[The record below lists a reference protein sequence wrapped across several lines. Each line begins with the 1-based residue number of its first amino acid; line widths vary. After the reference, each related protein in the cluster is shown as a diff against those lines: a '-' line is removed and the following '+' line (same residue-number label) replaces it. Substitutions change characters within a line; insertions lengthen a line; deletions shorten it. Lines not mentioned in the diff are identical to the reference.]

1 MSPATVTAPASRSA
15 GLLADAA
22 RLVSEA
28 FELLANDEGATGLA
42 REDFAT
48 LAGDCEGLRH
58 RIEATQVVAMAR
70 YAAIEES
77 IDPVTGDTTEVQH
90 PLGHAEEFADTDLG
104 AALNWSPRTASGRLS
119 DAVTAAERTPR
130 LLRMAGHGQVGMAQV
145 RAVGD
150 ELLNA
155 SPATCAVVEDDVI
168 RAGITGWTTR
178 QTARRTRTLVLKW
191 ETGAAR
197 QAATRERRRELGVW
211 FTPHHTHGL
220 TSMTATLPSE
230 LAATVHGIIEEHAH
244 HLRDMSTTPKP
255 LAEHRV
261 DALADLITNQAEV
274 TTTLVFHVPVR
285 ATGTTCTRALGDVTI
300 PGIGHIPAEVI
311 TRLTRDLD
319 TTLVRAL
326 TDPTTGVLHDTSS
339 DAYRPGVRIRRFLEI
354 RDQHCRFPTCDTPA
368 RACEAD
374 HVTPWPR
381 GHTTPANLQLL
392 CKHHHRVK
400 HESVRLTP
408 FGGHPDRQVSAWQGR
423 MPSWVRR
430 GRVTPRST
438 GRKPRTW

>member
-1 MSPATVTAPASRSA
+1 MPPTSTATPSNRSA

-22 RLVSEA
+22 RLVSQA
-28 FELLANDEGATGLA
+28 FELLANDDATIELP
-42 REDFAT
+42 RQEFAA
-48 LAGDCEGLRH
+48 LAGDCEQLRH

-70 YAAIEES
+70 YAAIEETT
-77 IDPVTGDTTEVQH
+77 DPDTGQTREVHH

-104 AALNWSPRTASGRLS
+104 TALNWSPRTASGRLS

-178 QTARRTRTLVLKW
+178 QTARRTRTLVLTW

-211 FTPHHTHGL
+211 FTGHHIHGL
-220 TSMTATLPSE
+220 TSMTAVLPSE
-230 LAATVHGIIEEHAH
+230 LAATVHGIIEDHAH
-244 HLRDMSTTPKP
+244 HLRDMSATSKT

-261 DALADLITNQAEV
+261 DALTDLISAQAEV

-285 ATGTTCTRALGDVTI
+285 PSDDGHTRALGDVTI

-326 TDPTTGVLHDTSS
+326 TDPATGVLHDTSS
-339 DAYRPGVRIRRFLEI
+339 DAYRPGIRIRRFLET

-374 HVTPWPR
+374 HVTPWPN
-381 GHTTPANLQLL
+381 GPTTPANLQLL

-400 HESVRLTP
+400 HESNWSVTMTDDGVCTWTSPHGNTYITEPENTTTARL
-408 FGGHPDRQVSAWQGR
+408 DRAS
-423 MPSWVRR
+423 
-430 GRVTPRST
+430 
-438 GRKPRTW
+438 